1 MRHRLHTLQGASS
14 SAMHATQQYS
24 RHHTCPCAIA
34 GLFDPIDNQPFWNV
48 PVDAINT
55 AASQANNWLATLSSF
70 VLLKHDNQVL
80 PLAKG
85 KRIAVIGPHANATTA
100 MAGNYLG
107 QVSGRVF
114 GHWSQTAQQTACTPT
129 NPCTRK
135 PLHLFFPVW
144 CSSALTTG
152 LTALSHRLR
161 QSRRPTS
168 AARPR

>member
-1 MRHRLHTLQGASS
+1 MRQCTHLQ
-14 SAMHATQQYS
+14 
-24 RHHTCPCAIA
+24 RHLVLARPA

-80 PLAKG
+80 PLPKG

-107 QVSGRVF
+107 EEEEEEEAR
-114 GHWSQTAQQTACTPT
+114 C
-129 NPCTRK
+129 
-135 PLHLFFPVW
+135 
-144 CSSALTTG
+144 
-152 LTALSHRLR
+152 R
-161 QSRRPTS
+161 QRQR
-168 AARPR
+168 

>member
-1 MRHRLHTLQGASS
+1 
-14 SAMHATQQYS
+14 MHATQQYS

-114 GHWSQTAQQTACTPT
+114 GHWSQTAQHTACTPT
-129 NPCTRK
+129 NPCTRETA
-135 PLHLFFPVW
+135 
-144 CSSALTTG
+144 SSVLPCVVQLCPDNGFDCIISPFEAISTANVGGTTQMNV
-152 LTALSHRLR
+152 S
-161 QSRRPTS
+161 
-168 AARPR
+168 